1 MVREERGIPLSDLA
15 HALGCRVHGDGGV
28 RVERVAPLTTAGPG
42 EISFLA
48 SPRLRDQLHQS
59 RASAVIVRA
68 EDVSGLAMAAVVTD
82 NPHLAFARVARMLH
96 PEPTPGAGI
105 HPRAAVA
112 EDARLGDGVHVGAG
126 AVVESGAVLGDGC
139 VVHANA
145 VVGAGCVLGA
155 DVRVM
160 AGAVLYAGCVLGN
173 RVIIHGGAVI
183 GADGF
188 GYANDGGRWEK
199 VPQLGR
205 VVLGNDV
212 EIGANTTVDRG
223 ALEDTVIEDGVKID
237 NLVQVAHNVHIG
249 ANSAMAGCS
258 AVAGSTRIGRGVTVA
273 GGAGIAGHLEVADGS
288 VITGMAR
295 VTHSIREP
303 GVYASGTPMAAS
315 RDWRRNAARFNQL
328 DAMARRLRQLERR
341 LAALQTDERKD
352 S

>member
-1 MVREERGIPLSDLA
+1 MVREERGIALSDLA
-15 HALGCRVHGDGGV
+15 HALGCQVHGDGGV

-48 SPRLRDQLHQS
+48 NPRLRDQLNRS

-68 EDVSGLAMAAVVTD
+68 EDASGLAMAAVVTD
-82 NPHLAFARVARMLH
+82 NPHLAFARAARILH
-96 PEPTPGAGI
+96 PESLPGEGV
-105 HPRAAVA
+105 HPRASVA
-112 EDARLGDGVHVGAG
+112 DDARLGGGVHVGAG
-126 AVVESGAVLGDGC
+126 AVVDSGAVLGDGC

-145 VVGAGCVLGA
+145 VIGAGCVLGA
-155 DVRVM
+155 DARVM
-160 AGAVLYAGCVLGN
+160 AGAILYPGCVLGD

-223 ALEDTVIEDGVKID
+223 ALEDTVIGDGVKID
-237 NLVQVAHNVHIG
+237 NLVQIAHNVHIG
-249 ANSAMAGCS
+249 ADSAMAGCS
-258 AVAGSTRIGRGVTVA
+258 AVAGSTHIGRGVTVA
-273 GGAGIAGHLEVADGS
+273 GGAGIAGHIEVADGA